1 MAQPLR
7 KVLEDPDVVRGLQEN
22 PGTYRFKNGA
32 FLEVSAVHW
41 PPHIV
46 VEEAVGGGGE
56 LTVGGPM
63 ADLLTTLADSLNFTY
78 KIVQPGDRAWGAKL
92 PNGTWSGMVGQVSRQ
107 EVDIALGP
115 FGISEA
121 RFKVVDYTSSF
132 YYDDR
137 SILAMKGLPEVDPWG
152 FLYPF
157 TPLVWAALVAA
168 LLVAC
173 LAVVVLGSRP
183 KTWTHLSW
191 VSQLLFLH
199 FRIVLLQDL
208 SMKTSSG
215 RERLVV
221 GGWMVVAM
229 MLMWSY
235 SGTLISLLA
244 VRHVPQPLQSIRDAV
259 QDSSVTVIMTPNTV
273 VTDIISKIKSG
284 DLKDLNDLKYV
295 GRVLYQLAKDN
306 PHSMNTHVRHQRH
319 VIIGPTLS
327 ADLLIANLFAKTG
340 KCDFYKARQTF
351 FTTHHCMIGQKGNPI
366 VPAMSH
372 RLRGLVESGVY
383 EHWLFNSIPF
393 MTSCRLSPSKITVKE
408 ALTLKS
414 LWGTVVLLAA
424 GLLLAF
430 ASFCLELFLANY
442 VFV

>member
-1 MAQPLR
+1 
-7 KVLEDPDVVRGLQEN
+7 
-22 PGTYRFKNGA
+22 
-32 FLEVSAVHW
+32 
-41 PPHIV
+41 
-46 VEEAVGGGGE
+46 
-56 LTVGGPM
+56 
-63 ADLLTTLADSLNFTY
+63 
-78 KIVQPGDRAWGAKL
+78 
-92 PNGTWSGMVGQVSRQ
+92 
-107 EVDIALGP
+107 
-115 FGISEA
+115 
-121 RFKVVDYTSSF
+121 
-132 YYDDR
+132 
-137 SILAMKGLPEVDPWG
+137 
-152 FLYPF
+152 
-157 TPLVWAALVAA
+157 
-168 LLVAC
+168 
-173 LAVVVLGSRP
+173 
-183 KTWTHLSW
+183 
-191 VSQLLFLH
+191 
-199 FRIVLLQDL
+199 L

-244 VRHVPQPLQSIRDAV
+244 VRHVPQPLQSIRDVVDDSAV
-259 QDSSVTVIMTPNTV
+259 T
-273 VTDIISKIKSG
+273 KIKSG

-306 PHSMNTHVRHQRH
+306 DQSMNTLVRHQRH

-414 LWGTVVLLAA
+414 LWGTLVLLAA

-430 ASFCLELFLANY
+430 ASFCLELFLAND

>member
-1 MAQPLR
+1 
-7 KVLEDPDVVRGLQEN
+7 
-22 PGTYRFKNGA
+22 
-32 FLEVSAVHW
+32 
-41 PPHIV
+41 
-46 VEEAVGGGGE
+46 
-56 LTVGGPM
+56 
-63 ADLLTTLADSLNFTY
+63 
-78 KIVQPGDRAWGAKL
+78 
-92 PNGTWSGMVGQVSRQ
+92 
-107 EVDIALGP
+107 
-115 FGISEA
+115 
-121 RFKVVDYTSSF
+121 
-132 YYDDR
+132 
-137 SILAMKGLPEVDPWG
+137 
-152 FLYPF
+152 
-157 TPLVWAALVAA
+157 
-168 LLVAC
+168 
-173 LAVVVLGSRP
+173 
-183 KTWTHLSW
+183 
-191 VSQLLFLH
+191 
-199 FRIVLLQDL
+199 
-208 SMKTSSG
+208 MKTSSG

-235 SGTLISLLA
+235 RGTLISLLA
-244 VRHVPQPLQSIRDAV
+244 VRHVPQPLQSIRDV
-259 QDSSVTVIMTPNTV
+259 VDDSTVT
-273 VTDIISKIKSG
+273 
-284 DLKDLNDLKYV
+284 YV

-306 PHSMNTHVRHQRH
+306 PQSMNTLVRHQRH

-327 ADLLIANLFAKTG
+327 SDLLIANLFAKTG

-414 LWGTVVLLAA
+414 LWGTLVLLAA

-430 ASFCLELFLANY
+430 ASFCLELFLAND

>member
-1 MAQPLR
+1 
-7 KVLEDPDVVRGLQEN
+7 
-22 PGTYRFKNGA
+22 
-32 FLEVSAVHW
+32 
-41 PPHIV
+41 
-46 VEEAVGGGGE
+46 
-56 LTVGGPM
+56 
-63 ADLLTTLADSLNFTY
+63 
-78 KIVQPGDRAWGAKL
+78 
-92 PNGTWSGMVGQVSRQ
+92 
-107 EVDIALGP
+107 
-115 FGISEA
+115 
-121 RFKVVDYTSSF
+121 
-132 YYDDR
+132 
-137 SILAMKGLPEVDPWG
+137 
-152 FLYPF
+152 
-157 TPLVWAALVAA
+157 
-168 LLVAC
+168 
-173 LAVVVLGSRP
+173 
-183 KTWTHLSW
+183 
-191 VSQLLFLH
+191 
-199 FRIVLLQDL
+199 
-208 SMKTSSG
+208 MKTSSG

-273 VTDIISKIKSG
+273 KIKSG

>member
-1 MAQPLR
+1 MFP
-7 KVLEDPDVVRGLQEN
+7 
-22 PGTYRFKNGA
+22 
-32 FLEVSAVHW
+32 
-41 PPHIV
+41 
-46 VEEAVGGGGE
+46 
-56 LTVGGPM
+56 
-63 ADLLTTLADSLNFTY
+63 
-78 KIVQPGDRAWGAKL
+78 
-92 PNGTWSGMVGQVSRQ
+92 
-107 EVDIALGP
+107 
-115 FGISEA
+115 
-121 RFKVVDYTSSF
+121 
-132 YYDDR
+132 
-137 SILAMKGLPEVDPWG
+137 
-152 FLYPF
+152 
-157 TPLVWAALVAA
+157 
-168 LLVAC
+168 
-173 LAVVVLGSRP
+173 
-183 KTWTHLSW
+183 
-191 VSQLLFLH
+191 
-199 FRIVLLQDL
+199 DL

-244 VRHVPQPLQSIRDAV
+244 VRHVPQPLQSIRDV
-259 QDSSVTVIMTPNTV
+259 VDDSAVTVITKPDTIF
-273 VTDIISKIKSG
+273 TDIISKIKSG

-306 PHSMNTHVRHQRH
+306 DQSMNTLVRHQRH

-414 LWGTVVLLAA
+414 LWGTLVLLAA

-430 ASFCLELFLANY
+430 ASFCLELFLAND